1 MVTEIQFSRH
11 HPITIQ
17 STESLDFIVSQER
30 ERERERERIAA
41 FKFKHFKTSYAMYIT
56 TNSAW
61 IPRESKIWCYQT
73 QSAISTQAHKNIP
86 LLDDLNLGQ
95 FK

>member
-30 ERERERERIAA
+30 EREKERERERERERIAA

-56 TNSAW
+56 MNSAW
-61 IPRESKIWCYQT
+61 IPKESKIWCYQT
-73 QSAISTQAHKNIP
+73 QSAISTQSHKNIP
-86 LLDDLNLGQ
+86 
-95 FK
+95 